1 MIEFKKRGA
10 SRRVAG
16 RLFFQFLAFGICFGI
31 RIADCGFPLRSALA
45 EDVAILGYTEPCRI
59 ITVSAGEPGVIA
71 EMLVKEGD
79 AVTKGQVL
87 ARLDTA
93 VLNAELEIAKAEAKF
108 STTRNQRVLE
118 LAQSTRVTPEELEKA
133 RTELTVKNAQVRRI
147 EAMIEARTMRSAV
160 DGVVT
165 EIKRDPS
172 ESVSVASPHVLT
184 VVQIDRLSVNLFLPP
199 SRVEGLKNGDR
210 TELLLL
216 EPERRVPA
224 VVEFVSP
231 ITDAASG
238 TVRVKFAI
246 ENPGGA
252 IRSGGRCTLPETA
265 ASLAQ
270 RVPAEPARE
279 AGLR

>member
-1 MIEFKKRGA
+1 MTEFKKRGRCHRSPAGSVPRFFSLGIGFGFLLLA
-10 SRRVAG
+10 SG
-16 RLFFQFLAFGICFGI
+16 LA
-31 RIADCGFPLRSALA
+31 DDPT
-45 EDVAILGYTEPCRI
+45 VLGYTEPCRI

-71 EMLVKEGD
+71 EMLVKEGE
-79 AVTKGQVL
+79 AVKQGQVL

-93 VLNAELEIAKAEAKF
+93 VLTAELEIARAEAKF
-108 STTRNQRVLE
+108 SATRNQRVLE
-118 LAQSTRVTPEELEKA
+118 LAQSTRVTPEEQEKA

-172 ESVSVASPHVLT
+172 ESVSAASPHVLT
-184 VVQIDRLSVNLFLPP
+184 VVQIDRLNVNLFLPP
-199 SRVEGLKNGDR
+199 ARIEGLENGDR

-224 VVEFVSP
+224 IVEFVSP
-231 ITDAASG
+231 VTDPASG

-252 IRSGGRCTLPETA
+252 IRSGGRCTLPEGPP
-265 ASLAQ
+265 SIAQ
-270 RVPAEPARE
+270 RVAAEPAGKG
-279 AGLR
+279 GLR